1 MSDDRRW
8 SDWYMLLDS
17 KFGLSRA
24 GTDDYEL
31 LAAWMNDPDV
41 AEFWQLD
48 GPPERTVAYLTD
60 LRNATHTKP
69 YIGSLDGTPMS
80 YWELYWADQDPL
92 AQHYDARPHD
102 AGIHLLLGP
111 SDFRGRG
118 LGAQLLRAVAG
129 TILGLRPEVSRVVAE
144 PDVRNVRSI
153 AAFERA
159 GFVRTADLDLPTK
172 RAALMIKTREPH
184 D

>member
-8 SDWYMLLDS
+8 SSWYTMADG
-17 KFGLSRA
+17 FGLSS
-24 GTDDYEL
+24 TSTEDYEL
-31 LAAWMNDPDV
+31 LTAWMNDPEV
-41 AEFWQLD
+41 SEFWQLD
-48 GPPERTVAYLTD
+48 GPPERTIVYLTE
-60 LRNATHTKP
+60 LSKTTHTRG
-69 YIGSLDGTPMS
+69 YVGSLDGTPMS
-80 YWELYWADQDPL
+80 YWELYWADLDPL
-92 AQHYDARPHD
+92 AKHYDARPFD

-118 LGAQLLRAVAG
+118 LGARLLRYVAG
-129 TILGLRPEVSRVVAE
+129 TILALRPEVSRVVAE

-159 GFVRTADLDLPTK
+159 GFVRTADLDLPDK